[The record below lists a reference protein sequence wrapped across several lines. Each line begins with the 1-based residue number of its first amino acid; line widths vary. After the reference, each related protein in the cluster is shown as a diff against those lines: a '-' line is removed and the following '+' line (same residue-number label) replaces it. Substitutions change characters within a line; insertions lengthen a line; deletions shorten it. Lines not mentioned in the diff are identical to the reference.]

1 MQDITQLVE
10 KIRYSSRE
18 MVRELG
24 MLSND
29 SHDSLPPS
37 FCHTLIELERHGSLS
52 QIELSILLRLNKST
66 ISRIIKKL
74 LLKKL
79 ITATPS
85 PTDQRCQQIKL
96 TASGKKML
104 AHIHA
109 LANQQVSDSLLQLS
123 TADQKQVQ
131 QGIALYAKALKQAR
145 IHNEYQICP
154 IQKKDNLEL
163 MMLIKKVLQEH
174 GANRSGFA
182 FVDPELED
190 MYTAFNQH
198 NSFYF
203 IVKRKSDNKIM
214 GGAGIGP
221 LQGGQTTTCELKKM
235 YFLPEIRGVGFGNIL
250 LQDLLVTAKQKGY
263 KQCYLE
269 TLLSMDKANSL
280 YQKSGFKLLAK
291 PLGNTG
297 HYGCNAWYLKK
308 L

>member
-1 MQDITQLVE
+1 MHDITQLIE
-10 KIRYSSRE
+10 KIRHSSRE

-24 MLSND
+24 MLSDD

-52 QIELSILLRLNKST
+52 QIELSVLLRLDKST

-74 LLKKL
+74 LSKKF
-79 ITATPS
+79 ITAMS
-85 PTDQRCQQIKL
+85 NPTDKRCHQILL
-96 TASGKKML
+96 TSAGKKML
-104 AHIHA
+104 AQIHA

-123 TADQKQVQ
+123 NADQKLVI

-174 GANRSGFA
+174 GANRPGFA

-190 MYTAFNQH
+190 MHTAFNQN

-214 GGAGIGP
+214 GGAGIGV
-221 LQGGQTTTCELKKM
+221 LQGAHPSIGELKKM
-235 YFLPEIRGVGFGNIL
+235 YFLPEIRGLGLGNIL
-250 LQDLLVTAKQKGY
+250 LQHILMTAKQKGY

-269 TLLSMDKANSL
+269 TLLSMDKANNL
-280 YQKSGFKLLAK
+280 YKKSGFKILAK